1 MFRKLSRK
9 KELKYLMSKKLSI
22 IVPYRD
28 REEHLKQFVPHMENS
43 EFLRD
48 LDYEIVIVEQ
58 DDKPFNRGKLLN
70 VGALESPYADYYCF
84 HDVDMLPIVSDY
96 SYSST
101 PTHLAAEAEQFGF
114 KLPYQGYFGGVT
126 LFDKHSF
133 IKVNGYSN
141 DYWGWGAEDD
151 DVMFRC
157 VMKEIK
163 PTRKNGRYKSLSH
176 ERNIVQDLY
185 NENLRKFF
193 EFKNGMNVD
202 KIIQK
207 INSDGLSDLEY
218 EVLEEKKISDR
229 VTLVKVR
236 I

>member
-1 MFRKLSRK
+1 MSEKLA
-9 KELKYLMSKKLSI
+9 I

-28 REEHLKQFVPHMENS
+28 REDHLKKFIPSIES
-43 EFLRD
+43 CDFLEGI
-48 LDYEIVIVEQ
+48 DYEILIVEQ
-58 DDKPFNRGKLLN
+58 EEGKPFNRGKLLN
-70 VGALESPYADYYCF
+70 VGAIQSHTASYYCF
-84 HDVDMLPIVSDY
+84 HDVDMLPLISDY
-96 SYSST
+96 SYVSN
-101 PTHLAAEAEQFGF
+101 PTHLAGEAEQFGF

-157 VMKEIK
+157 VAKEIK
-163 PTRKNGRYKSLSH
+163 ASRKNGRYRSLSH
-176 ERNIVQDLY
+176 ERNITQDLY

-193 EFKNGMNVD
+193 GFKNGLNLD
-202 KIIQK
+202 TINQK
-207 INSDGLSDLEY
+207 IDSDGLTTLEY
-218 EVLEEKKISDR
+218 EVLEEKKISTKA
-229 VTLVKVR
+229 TLVKVR

>member
-1 MFRKLSRK
+1 MENKLK
-9 KELKYLMSKKLSI
+9 NIMSEKLAI

-28 REEHLKQFVPHMENS
+28 RKEHLSK
-43 EFLRD
+43 FLPAMKKCD
-48 LDYEIVIVEQ
+48 FLDGIDYEILIVEQ
-58 DDKPFNRGKLLN
+58 EEGKPFNRGKLLN
-70 VGALESPYADYYCF
+70 VGAIQSHTASYYCF

-163 PTRKNGRYKSLSH
+163 PARKNGRYRSLSH

-193 EFKNGMNVD
+193 EFKNGMNVN
-202 KIIQK
+202 KITQK
-207 INSDGLSDLEY
+207 INSDGLSDLAY
-218 EVLEEKKISDR
+218 EVLEERKISDR
-229 VTLVKVR
+229 VTHIKVR

>member
-1 MFRKLSRK
+1 MENKLK
-9 KELKYLMSKKLSI
+9 NMMSEKLAI
-22 IVPYRD
+22 VVPYRD
-28 REEHLKQFVPHMENS
+28 RKEHLSK
-43 EFLRD
+43 FLPAMKKCD
-48 LDYEIVIVEQ
+48 FLDGIDYEILIVEQ
-58 DDKPFNRGKLLN
+58 EEGKPFNRGKLLN
-70 VGALESPYADYYCF
+70 VGAIQSHTASYYCF
-84 HDVDMLPIVSDY
+84 HDVDMLPIISDY

-163 PTRKNGRYKSLSH
+163 PTRKNGRYRSLSH

-229 VTLVKVR
+229 VTHIKVR

>member
-1 MFRKLSRK
+1 MSEKLA
-9 KELKYLMSKKLSI
+9 I

-28 REEHLKQFVPHMENS
+28 REDHLKKFIPAMES
-43 EFLRD
+43 CDFLD
-48 LDYEIVIVEQ
+48 GIDYEILIVEQ
-58 DDKPFNRGKLLN
+58 EEGKPFNRGKLLN
-70 VGALESPYADYYCF
+70 VGAIQCHTASYYCF
-84 HDVDMLPIVSDY
+84 HDVDMLPLISDY
-96 SYSST
+96 SYVSN
-101 PTHLAAEAEQFGF
+101 PTHLAGEAEQFGF

-157 VMKEIK
+157 VAREVKAS
-163 PTRKNGRYKSLSH
+163 RKNGRYRSLSH
-176 ERNIVQDLY
+176 ERNITQDLY

-193 EFKNGMNVD
+193 GFKNGLNLD
-202 KIIQK
+202 TINQK
-207 INSDGLSDLEY
+207 IDSDGLTTLEY
-218 EVLEEKKISDR
+218 EVLEEKKISTKA
-229 VTLVKVR
+229 TLVKVR

>member
-1 MFRKLSRK
+1 M
-9 KELKYLMSKKLSI
+9 KEKLSI

-28 REEHLKQFVPHMENS
+28 RESHLSQFIPHMENCP
-43 EFLRD
+43 FLEGI
-48 LDYEIVIVEQ
+48 DYEILIVEQ
-58 DDKPFNRGKLLN
+58 EEGKPFNRGKLLN
-70 VGALESPYADYYCF
+70 IGAIQSHTASYYCF

-96 SYSST
+96 SYT
-101 PTHLAAEAEQFGF
+101 TVPTHLAAEAEQFGF

-157 VMKEIK
+157 VARGVKVS
-163 PTRKNGRYKSLSH
+163 RKNGRYKSLSH
-176 ERNIVQDLY
+176 ERNIAQDLY
-185 NENLRKFF
+185 SENLKKFF
-193 EFKNGMNVD
+193 GFKNDLNSEV
-202 KIIQK
+202 INQK
-207 INSDGLSDLEY
+207 IDLDGLTTLEY
-218 EVLEEKKISDR
+218 EVLEEKKISTKA
-229 VTLVKVR
+229 TLVKVR

>member
-1 MFRKLSRK
+1 MSEKLA
-9 KELKYLMSKKLSI
+9 I

-28 REEHLKQFVPHMENS
+28 REEHLKKFIPFIES
-43 EFLRD
+43 CDFLD
-48 LDYEIVIVEQ
+48 GIDYEILIVEQ
-58 DDKPFNRGKLLN
+58 EEGKPFNRGKLLN
-70 VGALESPYADYYCF
+70 VGAIHSHTSSYYCF
-84 HDVDMLPIVSDY
+84 HDVDMLPLISDY
-96 SYSST
+96 SYVLN
-101 PTHLAAEAEQFGF
+101 PTHLAGEAEQFGF

-157 VMKEIK
+157 VAKEIK
-163 PTRKNGRYKSLSH
+163 TSRKNGKYRSLSH
-176 ERNIVQDLY
+176 ERNIAQDLY

-193 EFKNGMNVD
+193 GFKNGLNLD
-202 KIIQK
+202 TINQK
-207 INSDGLSDLEY
+207 IDSDGLTTLEY
-218 EVLEEKKISDR
+218 EVLEEKKISKR
-229 VTLVKVR
+229 STLVKVR

>member
-1 MFRKLSRK
+1 MSEKLA
-9 KELKYLMSKKLSI
+9 I

-28 REEHLKQFVPHMENS
+28 RAEHLKKFLPAMEES
-43 EFLRD
+43 EL
-48 LDYEIVIVEQ
+48 LEGIDYEILIVEQ
-58 DDKPFNRGKLLN
+58 EVGKPFNRGKLLN
-70 VGALESPYADYYCF
+70 IGAIQSHTASYYCF
-84 HDVDMLPIVSDY
+84 HDVDMLPITSDY
-96 SYSST
+96 SYVPV

-157 VMKEIK
+157 LVNDIR
-163 PTRKNGRYKSLSH
+163 PSRKNGKYRSLDH
-176 ERNIVQDLY
+176 KRVILQNLY
-185 NENLRKFF
+185 EENLKKYF
-193 EFKNGMNVD
+193 EFKNAPNRE
-202 KIIQK
+202 KIIK
-207 INSDGLSDLEY
+207 DIKSDGLTTLEY
-218 EVLEEKKISDR
+218 EVLEEINLEDR
-229 VTLVKVR
+229 VKIIRVR

>member
-1 MFRKLSRK
+1 MSEKLA
-9 KELKYLMSKKLSI
+9 I

-28 REEHLKQFVPHMENS
+28 REDHLKKFIPSIES
-43 EFLRD
+43 CDFLD
-48 LDYEIVIVEQ
+48 GIDYEILIVEQ
-58 DDKPFNRGKLLN
+58 EEGKPFNRGKLLN
-70 VGALESPYADYYCF
+70 VGAIQCHTASYYCF
-84 HDVDMLPIVSDY
+84 HDVDMIPLVSDY
-96 SYSST
+96 SYVPN

-151 DVMFRC
+151 DIMFRC
-157 VMKEIK
+157 VIKEIK
-163 PTRKNGRYKSLSH
+163 AARKNGRYRSLSH

-193 EFKNGMNVD
+193 GFKNGINVD
-202 KIIQK
+202 EINKK
-207 INSDGLSDLEY
+207 INSDGLTDLEY
-218 EVLEEKKISDR
+218 EVLEEKKISEKT
-229 VTLVKVR
+229 TLVRVK